1 LQLIQ
6 DNITTFTATFTA
18 TFTHFIFILD
28 VKMLNVTNKQINKT
42 HGLSCLWKLSISVI
56 LIVPSGSMKA
66 LSANLVPRI

>member
-42 HGLSCLWKLSISVI
+42 H
-56 LIVPSGSMKA
+56 
-66 LSANLVPRI
+66 